1 MRAELLFESQATLGE
16 SPVWDEH
23 KQILYWLDILEKR
36 IYAGPELLLQLDDFA
51 GCLAVREA
59 GGLVL
64 ALSSRIVAWEP
75 SSKELTVLAT
85 VGEPSS
91 NRFNDGKCDG
101 AGRFLAGTMDRFEK
115 EASGS
120 LYSLEGREVRRLLDG
135 IRISN
140 GLAWSS
146 DCKTLYYIDT
156 PRRDVQA
163 FDYDPASGEIANGR
177 VAFSVPPGLGWPD
190 GMTSDLDG
198 NVWIAMWGGAQVTC
212 WDPRAGHLLER
223 IPVPALNTSSCAF
236 GGPESNELYVTS
248 ARTGLSPSD
257 LSQYP
262 LSGSVFKVATKVAG
276 MPAFEFSA

>member
-16 SPVWDEH
+16 SPVWDGHE
-23 KQILYWLDILEKR
+23 QILYWLDILEKR
-36 IYAGPELLLQLDDFA
+36 VYAGPELLLQLDDYP

-64 ALSSRIVAWEP
+64 ALSSRIVAWKP
-75 SSKELTVLAT
+75 YSKELTVLAT

-91 NRFNDGKCDG
+91 NRFNDGKCDA

-120 LYSLEGREVRRLLDG
+120 LYSLEGRKVRQLLDG

-140 GLAWSS
+140 GLAWSP

-177 VAFSVPPGLGWPD
+177 VAFAVPAALGWPD

-198 NVWIAMWGGAQVTC
+198 NLWIAMWGGAQVTC
-212 WDPRAGHLLER
+212 WDPRAGCLLER
-223 IPVPALNTSSCAF
+223 IPVPALNSSSCAF
-236 GGPESNELYVTS
+236 GGPGSNELYVTS

-257 LSQYP
+257 LGQYP
-262 LSGSVFKVATKVAG
+262 LSGSVFKVVTKVTG